1 MLESFLKHTYFLDV
15 EFSEVGSPEFVWK
28 LQNEQAFSLFLACSD
43 FLSMQSHVLKGLLDC
58 CISFPHQ
65 SQQNILSTLA
75 IIVDPM
81 LCIRYFT
88 CGRQHISDWCNLKK
102 GGSIWTHAFV
112 AAKAWG
118 WAWDGW
124 LHGILSQKTE
134 IWILVLSWLSLWPF
148 FSILEPQPMGQYH
161 SHSRWVFSSEL
172 NLSRNPLTDLP
183 RGMSL

>member
-28 LQNEQAFSLFLACSD
+28 LQNEQAFSLLACSD

-88 CGRQHISDWCNLKK
+88 CGWQHICDWCNVKK
-102 GGSIWTHAFV
+102 GGAVFELMSLWQQRPGDELEMAGYIGSSVRKQKYEFWSSAGFLFDPFSPSWNPSPWDSIIHIQ
-112 AAKAWG
+112 G
-118 WAWDGW
+118 G
-124 LHGILSQKTE
+124 SS
-134 IWILVLSWLSLWPF
+134 VLS
-148 FSILEPQPMGQYH
+148 
-161 SHSRWVFSSEL
+161 
-172 NLSRNPLTDLP
+172 
-183 RGMSL
+183 